1 MNDHERAPPRGGRR
15 PRAPSRPARSRSA
28 VSSGRQLFIAGDPNS
43 AWSRRFHDLVVGH
56 IVDAGGQD
64 LLSDAKLSL
73 IRRAAALEC
82 QLELM
87 EARMSTGETVDLDKY
102 NRLAGGL
109 RRLLEDD
116 RHRAPRARR

>member
-1 MNDHERAPPRGGRR
+1 
-15 PRAPSRPARSRSA
+15 
-28 VSSGRQLFIAGDPNS
+28 
-43 AWSRRFHDLVVGH
+43 LVVGH

-109 RRLLEDD
+109 RRLLETIGIE
-116 RHRAPRARR
+116 RRARDVSGPTLREFIEGGTWTDEPPD